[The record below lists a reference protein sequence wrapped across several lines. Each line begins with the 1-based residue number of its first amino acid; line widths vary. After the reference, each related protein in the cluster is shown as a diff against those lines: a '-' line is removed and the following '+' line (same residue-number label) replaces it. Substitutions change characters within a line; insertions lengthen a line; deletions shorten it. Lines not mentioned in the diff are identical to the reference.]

1 MVVDL
6 CDKIVESLC
15 SKRKN
20 QLLHSASAGESSIL
34 GNDNINDE
42 LDLRIASVL
51 QSTGHC
57 YEGGF
62 WSDHAKH
69 DPSHG
74 KRHVAI
80 VTTASLPWMT
90 GTAVN
95 PLFRAAYL
103 AQSAKQNVTLLVPW
117 LCKSDQE
124 VVYPNS
130 LTFSSPEEQ
139 ETYIRNW
146 LEERVGFKA
155 DFKISFY
162 PGKVTSKYNRLFT
175 VLFYHIM
182 YRLTSDIFVLVVF
195 QFSKERRSIIPAG
208 DTSQFIPSK
217 DADIA
222 ILEEPEHL
230 NWYHHGRR
238 WTDKFNHVVGIVH
251 TNYLEY
257 IKREK
262 NGALQAFLVKHIN
275 NWVTRAYCHKVLVY
289 FIAYSHYPLLLF
301 PILYYLV
308 ACFVHNWFGT
318 ERCLNNL

>member
-1 MVVDL
+1 MVTITDI

-20 QLLHSASAGESSIL
+20 QLLLRSLSAGESSFL
-34 GNDNINDE
+34 ESDNTNDE

-62 WSDHAKH
+62 WADSAKH
-69 DPSHG
+69 NPSDG

-103 AQSAKQNVTLLVPW
+103 SSYAKQNVTLLVPW
-117 LCKSDQE
+117 LCKKDQE
-124 VVYPNS
+124 LVYPNS

-139 ETYIRNW
+139 EVYIRNW

-162 PGKVTSKYNRLFT
+162 PGKV
-175 VLFYHIM
+175 VI
-182 YRLTSDIFVLVVF
+182 
-195 QFSKERRSIIPAG
+195 
-208 DTSQFIPSK
+208 
-217 DADIA
+217 
-222 ILEEPEHL
+222 
-230 NWYHHGRR
+230 
-238 WTDKFNHVVGIVH
+238 
-251 TNYLEY
+251 
-257 IKREK
+257 
-262 NGALQAFLVKHIN
+262 
-275 NWVTRAYCHKVLVY
+275 
-289 FIAYSHYPLLLF
+289 
-301 PILYYLV
+301 
-308 ACFVHNWFGT
+308 
-318 ERCLNNL
+318 